1 MNTSIFKRF
10 FNIFKNQKSE
20 TLTKYQLVTERGNS
34 TFIWNGKIYDSDI
47 VRACLAPYV
56 KAIGKLNGKHIFSGQ
71 KDLKV
76 NPEPYVKVLLEN
88 PNPLMSAQKFQE
100 KMAAQLILNGNA
112 FASITR
118 DRNGMPVELFP
129 LPAVGVEADYKNGEL
144 YLKFTLDNGKSYTF
158 NYDDIIHLRINYY
171 DNDIFGNSLMPT
183 LSPLLK
189 INNTIDDGI
198 VKAIKN
204 SSLIRWLLKATSSI
218 RTDDLKKLAKEFSES
233 FLDTTSETGGVAA
246 TDSKVEAQQIDSKDY
261 VPNFEILKSVKDR
274 IYSLFGVSEKIVQGN
289 YTEDEWNSFY
299 ESSIE
304 PIAVDFANEYTRKL
318 FTAKKRSYGNKII
331 FEASNLAC
339 ATISTKLNFL
349 QMVDRGALTPNE
361 WREIFNLAPVEGG
374 DEPIRRLDTRPTTEG
389 GVSSGNT
396 NQRNDNPE

>member
-1 MNTSIFKRF
+1 MNTNIVKRL
-10 FNIFKNQKSE
+10 FKNQKSE
-20 TLTKYQLVTERGNS
+20 TLTKYQLVTERGNG
-34 TFIWNGKIYDSDI
+34 TYIWNGKIYESDI

-56 KAIGKLNGKHIFSGQ
+56 NAIGKLCGKHIFDSQ
-71 KDLKV
+71 KEMKI
-76 NPEPYVKVLLEN
+76 NPEPYIKCLLEY

-158 NYDDIIHLRINYY
+158 NYDDIIHLRMNYY

-396 NQRNDNPE
+396 NQRNNNPE

>member
-1 MNTSIFKRF
+1 MNTNIFKRL
-10 FNIFKNQKSE
+10 FKNQKSE
-20 TLTKYQLVTERGNS
+20 TLTKYQLVTERGNG
-34 TFIWNGKIYDSDI
+34 TYIWNGKIYDSDI

-56 KAIGKLNGKHIFSGQ
+56 KAIGKLNGKHIFDGQ

-76 NPEPYVKVLLEN
+76 NPEPYIKYLLEY

>member
-1 MNTSIFKRF
+1 M
-10 FNIFKNQKSE
+10 
-20 TLTKYQLVTERGNS
+20 
-34 TFIWNGKIYDSDI
+34 
-47 VRACLAPYV
+47 
-56 KAIGKLNGKHIFSGQ
+56 
-71 KDLKV
+71 
-76 NPEPYVKVLLEN
+76 KVLLEN

-118 DRNGMPVELFP
+118 DRNGIPVELFP
-129 LPAVGVEADYKNGEL
+129 LPAIGVEAEYRGSNL
-144 YLKFTLDNGKSYTF
+144 FLKFTLDNGKVYTF
-158 NYDDIIHLRINYY
+158 AYDDVIHLRTNYY

-183 LSPLLK
+183 LAPLLK
-189 INNTIDDGI
+189 ISNTIDDGI
-198 VKAIKN
+198 VKTVK
-204 SSLIRWLLKATSSI
+204 SSNIIRWLLKATGSLHP
-218 RTDDLKKLAKEFSES
+218 DDLQKISENFAKAY
-233 FLDTTSETGGVAA
+233 TSTDSTAGGVAA
-246 TDSKVEAQQIDSKDY
+246 TDPRVEVTQVKNNDY
-261 VPNFEILKSVKDR
+261 IPNFEILKSVKDR

-304 PIAVDFANEYTRKL
+304 PIALDFANEYTRKL
-318 FTAKKRSYGNKII
+318 FSVKKRSYGNKII

-374 DEPIRRLDTRPTTEG
+374 DEPIRRLDTRPANEG
-389 GVSSGNT
+389 GEDYGNS
-396 NQRNDNPE
+396 NQGNNNT

>member
-1 MNTSIFKRF
+1 MNTNIFKRL
-10 FNIFKNQKSE
+10 FKNQKSE
-20 TLTKYQLVTERGNS
+20 TLTKYQLVTERGNGAY
-34 TFIWNGKIYDSDI
+34 IWNGKIYDSDI
-47 VRACLAPYV
+47 VRACLAPYI
-56 KAIGKLNGKHIFSGQ
+56 KAIGKLNGKHIFDGQ

-76 NPEPYVKVLLEN
+76 NPEPYIKYLLEY

-129 LPAVGVEADYKNGEL
+129 LPAVGVEADYRNGEL

-158 NYDDIIHLRINYY
+158 NYDDIIHLRMNYY

-183 LSPLLK
+183 LAPLLK

-204 SSLIRWLLKATSSI
+204 SSVIRWLLKATSSI
-218 RTDDLKKLAKEFSES
+218 RTDDLKKLAKEFSDS
-233 FLDTTSETGGVAA
+233 FLNTSSETGGVAA

-318 FTAKKRSYGNKII
+318 FTPKKRSYGNKII

-374 DEPIRRLDTRPTTEG
+374 DEPIRRLDTRPTSEG
-389 GVSSGNT
+389 GESSNGNS
-396 NQRNDNPE
+396 NQGNDNPE

>member
-1 MNTSIFKRF
+1 MNTNIFKRL
-10 FNIFKNQKSE
+10 FKNQKSE
-20 TLTKYQLVTERGNS
+20 TLTKYQLVTERGNG
-34 TFIWNGKIYDSDI
+34 TFIWNGKIYESDI
-47 VRACLAPYV
+47 VRACLAPYI
-56 KAIGKLNGKHIFSGQ
+56 KAIGKLCGKHIFDSQ
-71 KDLKV
+71 REMKV
-76 NPEPYVKVLLEN
+76 NPEPYIKCLLEY

-129 LPAVGVEADYKNGEL
+129 LPAVGVEADYRNGEL

-158 NYDDIIHLRINYY
+158 NYDDIIHLRMNYY

-183 LSPLLK
+183 LAPLLK

-204 SSLIRWLLKATSSI
+204 SSLIRWLLKSTSSI
-218 RTDDLKKLAKEFSES
+218 RTDDLKKLAKEFSDS
-233 FLDTTSETGGVAA
+233 FLNTSSETGGVAA

-318 FTAKKRSYGNKII
+318 FTPKKRSYGNKII

-339 ATISTKLNFL
+339 ATIGTKLNFL

>member
-1 MNTSIFKRF
+1 MNTNIFKRL
-10 FNIFKNQKSE
+10 FKNQKSE
-20 TLTKYQLVTERGNS
+20 SLTQYQLVTERGNS
-34 TFIWNGKIYDSDI
+34 TYIWNGKIYESDI
-47 VRACLAPYV
+47 VRACLAPYI
-56 KAIGKLNGKHIFSGQ
+56 KAIGKLNGKHIFDGQ
-71 KDLKV
+71 KEMKV
-76 NPEPYVKVLLEN
+76 NPEPYIKCLLEY

-118 DRNGMPVELFP
+118 DRNGIPVELFP
-129 LPAVGVEADYKNGEL
+129 LPAVGVEADYRNGEL

-158 NYDDIIHLRINYY
+158 NYDDIIHLRMNYY

-183 LSPLLK
+183 LAPLLK

-218 RTDDLKKLAKEFSES
+218 RTDDLKKLAKEFSDS
-233 FLDTTSETGGVAA
+233 FLNTSSETGGVAA

>member
-1 MNTSIFKRF
+1 MNTNIFKRL
-10 FNIFKNQKSE
+10 FKNQKSE
-20 TLTKYQLVTERGNS
+20 TLTKYQLVTERGNG
-34 TFIWNGKIYDSDI
+34 TYIWNGKIYESDI

-56 KAIGKLNGKHIFSGQ
+56 NAIGKLCGKHIFDSQ
-71 KDLKV
+71 KEMKI
-76 NPEPYVKVLLEN
+76 NPEPYIKCLLEY

-158 NYDDIIHLRINYY
+158 NYDDIIHLRMNYY

-218 RTDDLKKLAKEFSES
+218 RTDDLKKLAKEFSKS

-396 NQRNDNPE
+396 NQRNNNPE

>member
-1 MNTSIFKRF
+1 MNTNIFKRL
-10 FNIFKNQKSE
+10 FKNQKSE

-34 TFIWNGKIYDSDI
+34 TYIWNGKIYDSDI

-56 KAIGKLNGKHIFSGQ
+56 KAIGKLCGKHIFDSQ
-71 KDLKV
+71 KEMKI
-76 NPEPYVKVLLEN
+76 NPEPYIKCLLEY

-158 NYDDIIHLRINYY
+158 NYDDIIHLRMNYY

-189 INNTIDDGI
+189 INNTIDDSI

-396 NQRNDNPE
+396 NQRNNNPE

>member
-1 MNTSIFKRF
+1 MNTNIFKRL
-10 FNIFKNQKSE
+10 FKNQKSE
-20 TLTKYQLVTERGNS
+20 TLTKYQLVTERGNG
-34 TFIWNGKIYDSDI
+34 TFIWNGKIYESDI

-129 LPAVGVEADYKNGEL
+129 LPAVGVEADYRNGEL

-158 NYDDIIHLRINYY
+158 NYDDIIHLRMNYY

-183 LSPLLK
+183 LAPLLK

-204 SSLIRWLLKATSSI
+204 SSLIRWLLKSTSSI
-218 RTDDLKKLAKEFSES
+218 RTDDLKKLAKEFSDS
-233 FLDTTSETGGVAA
+233 FLNTSSETGGVAA

-289 YTEDEWNSFY
+289 YTEDEWNSFF

-318 FTAKKRSYGNKII
+318 FTPKKRSYGNKII

-339 ATISTKLNFL
+339 ATIGTKLNFL

-361 WREIFNLAPVEGG
+361 WREIFSLAPVEGG

-396 NQRNDNPE
+396 NQRNNNPE

>member
-1 MNTSIFKRF
+1 MINTNIFKRL
-10 FNIFKNQKSE
+10 FKNQKSE
-20 TLTKYQLVTERGNS
+20 TLTKYQLVTERGNG
-34 TFIWNGKIYDSDI
+34 TYIWNGKIYDSDI
-47 VRACLAPYV
+47 VRSCIAPYV
-56 KAIGKLNGKHIFSGQ
+56 KAIGKLVGKHVFDGQ
-71 KDLKV
+71 KELKV
-76 NPEPYVKVLLEN
+76 NPEPYMKVLLEN

-118 DRNGMPVELFP
+118 DRNGIPVELFP
-129 LPAVGVEADYKNGEL
+129 LPAIGVEAEYRGNSL
-144 YLKFTLDNGKSYTF
+144 YLKFTLDNGKIYTF
-158 NYDDIIHLRINYY
+158 NYDDIIHLRTNYY

-183 LSPLLK
+183 LAPLLK
-189 INNTIDDGI
+189 ISNTIDDGI
-198 VKAIKN
+198 VKTVK
-204 SSLIRWLLKATSSI
+204 SSNIIRWLLKATGSLHP
-218 RTDDLKKLAKEFSES
+218 DDLQKISENFAKAY
-233 FLDTTSETGGVAA
+233 TSTDSTTGGVAA
-246 TDSKVEAQQIDSKDY
+246 TDPRVEVTQVKNNDY
-261 VPNFEILKSVKDR
+261 IPNFEILKSVEDR

-304 PIAVDFANEYTRKL
+304 PIALDFANEYTRKL
-318 FTAKKRSYGNKII
+318 FSVKKRSYGNKII

-374 DEPIRRLDTRPTTEG
+374 DEPIRRLDTRPANEG
-389 GVSSGNT
+389 GEDYGNS
-396 NQRNDNPE
+396 NQGNNNT

>member
-1 MNTSIFKRF
+1 MRNTNIFKRL
-10 FNIFKNQKSE
+10 FKNQKSE
-20 TLTKYQLVTERGNS
+20 TLAKYQLVTERGNG
-34 TFIWNGKIYDSDI
+34 TFIWNGKIYESDI

-76 NPEPYVKVLLEN
+76 NPEPYIKILLEN

-112 FASITR
+112 FANITR
-118 DRNGMPVELFP
+118 DNNGMPVELFP
-129 LPAVGVEADYKNGEL
+129 LPAVGVEADYKNSEL
-144 YLKFTLDNGKSYTF
+144 FLKFTLDNGKTYAF
-158 NYDDIIHLRINYY
+158 PYDDIIHLRMNYY

-183 LSPLLK
+183 LAPLLK

-204 SSLIRWLLKATSSI
+204 SNLIRWLLKVTGSI
-218 RTDDLKKLAKEFSES
+218 REDDLKRTAKDFSEA
-233 FLDTTSETGGVAA
+233 FLSSSSETGGVAA
-246 TDSKVEAQQIDSKDY
+246 IDPRVDAQQVKSNDY
-261 VPNFEILKSVKDR
+261 IPNFEILKFVKDR

-304 PIAVDFANEYTRKL
+304 PIAIDFANEFTRKL

-361 WREIFNLAPVEGG
+361 WRKIFNLAPVEGG
-374 DEPIRRLDTRPTTEG
+374 DEPIRRLDTRPTSEG
-389 GVSSGNT
+389 GESSNGNS
-396 NQRNDNPE
+396 NQGNNYPE

>member
-1 MNTSIFKRF
+1 MINTNIFKRL
-10 FNIFKNQKSE
+10 FKNQKSE
-20 TLTKYQLVTERGNS
+20 TLAKYQLVTEKGNGAY
-34 TFIWNGKIYDSDI
+34 IWNGKIYDSDI
-47 VRACLAPYV
+47 VRSCIAPYV
-56 KAIGKLNGKHIFSGQ
+56 KAIGKLVGKHVFDGQ
-71 KDLKV
+71 KELKV
-76 NPEPYVKVLLEN
+76 NPEPYMKVLLEN

-118 DRNGMPVELFP
+118 DRNGIPVELFP
-129 LPAVGVEADYKNGEL
+129 LPAIGVEAEYRGSSL
-144 YLKFTLDNGKSYTF
+144 FLKFTLDNGKAYTF
-158 NYDDIIHLRINYY
+158 GYDDVIHLRTNYY

-183 LSPLLK
+183 LAPLLK

-198 VKAIKN
+198 VKAVKN
-204 SSLIRWLLKATSSI
+204 SNLIRWLLKVTGSI
-218 RTDDLKKLAKEFSES
+218 RGDDLQRTAKDFSDA
-233 FLDTTSETGGVAA
+233 FLSSSSNTGGVAA
-246 TDSKVEAQQIDSKDY
+246 IDPRIDAQQVNSKDY
-261 VPNFEILKSVKDR
+261 VPNFEILQSVKDR

-304 PIAVDFANEYTRKL
+304 PIALDFANEYTRKL
-318 FTAKKRSYGNKII
+318 FSIKKRSYGNKII

-374 DEPIRRLDTRPTTEG
+374 DEPIRRLDTRPTNEG
-389 GVSSGNT
+389 GEDYGNS
-396 NQRNDNPE
+396 NQGNNNT

>member
-1 MNTSIFKRF
+1 MNTSIFKRL
-10 FNIFKNQKSE
+10 FKNQKSE
-20 TLTKYQLVTERGNS
+20 TLTKYQLVTERGNG
-34 TFIWNGKIYDSDI
+34 TYIWNGKIYESDI

-56 KAIGKLNGKHIFSGQ
+56 NAIGKLCGKHIFDSQ
-71 KDLKV
+71 KEMKI
-76 NPEPYVKVLLEN
+76 NPEPYIKCLLEY

-158 NYDDIIHLRINYY
+158 NYDDIIHLRMNYY

-218 RTDDLKKLAKEFSES
+218 RTDDLKKLAKEFSKS

-396 NQRNDNPE
+396 NQRNNNPE

>member
-1 MNTSIFKRF
+1 MNTSIFKRL
-10 FNIFKNQKSE
+10 FKNQKSE
-20 TLTKYQLVTERGNS
+20 TLTKYQLVTERGNG
-34 TFIWNGKIYDSDI
+34 TFIWNGKIYESDI
-47 VRACLAPYV
+47 VRACLAPYI
-56 KAIGKLNGKHIFSGQ
+56 KAIGKLNGKHIFDGQ

-76 NPEPYVKVLLEN
+76 NPEPYIKYLLEY

-374 DEPIRRLDTRPTTEG
+374 DEPIRRLDTRPTSEG
-389 GVSSGNT
+389 GESSNGNS
-396 NQRNDNPE
+396 NQGNDNPE

>member
-1 MNTSIFKRF
+1 MNTNIFKRL
-10 FNIFKNQKSE
+10 FKNQKSE
-20 TLTKYQLVTERGNS
+20 TLTKYQLVTERGNG
-34 TFIWNGKIYDSDI
+34 TFIWNGKIYESDI
-47 VRACLAPYV
+47 VRACLAPYI
-56 KAIGKLNGKHIFSGQ
+56 KAIGKLCGKHIFDSQ
-71 KDLKV
+71 REMKV
-76 NPEPYVKVLLEN
+76 NPEPYIKCLLEY

-129 LPAVGVEADYKNGEL
+129 LPAVGVEADYRNGEL

>member
-1 MNTSIFKRF
+1 MNTNIFKRL
-10 FNIFKNQKSE
+10 FKNQKSE
-20 TLTKYQLVTERGNS
+20 TLTKYQLVTERGNG
-34 TFIWNGKIYDSDI
+34 TYIWNGKIYDSDI

-56 KAIGKLNGKHIFSGQ
+56 KAIGKLNGKHIFDGQ

-76 NPEPYVKVLLEN
+76 NPEPYIKYLLEY

-396 NQRNDNPE
+396 NQRDDNPE

>member
-1 MNTSIFKRF
+1 MINTNIFKRL
-10 FNIFKNQKSE
+10 FKNQKSE
-20 TLTKYQLVTERGNS
+20 TLTKYQLVTERGNG
-34 TFIWNGKIYDSDI
+34 TYIWNGKIYDSDI

-56 KAIGKLNGKHIFSGQ
+56 KSIGKLVGRHIFGGQ
-71 KDLKV
+71 KELRV
-76 NPEPYVKVLLEN
+76 NPEPYMKVLLEN

-118 DRNGMPVELFP
+118 DRNGIPVELFP
-129 LPAVGVEADYKNGEL
+129 LPAIGVEAEYRGNSL
-144 YLKFTLDNGKSYTF
+144 YLKFTLDNGKIYTF
-158 NYDDIIHLRINYY
+158 NYDDIIHLRTNYY

-183 LSPLLK
+183 LAPLLK
-189 INNTIDDGI
+189 ISTTIDDGI
-198 VKAIKN
+198 VKTVKN
-204 SSLIRWLLKATSSI
+204 SNVIRWLLKATGAL
-218 RTDDLKKLAKEFSES
+218 REDDLRKISENFAKAYTSAES
-233 FLDTTSETGGVAA
+233 TTGGVAA
-246 TDSKVEAQQIDSKDY
+246 TDPRVEVTQVKSNDY
-261 VPNFEILKSVKDR
+261 IPNFEILESVKSR
-274 IYSLFGVSEKIVQGN
+274 IYSVFGVSEKIVQGN

-304 PIAVDFANEYTRKL
+304 PIALDFANEYTRKL
-318 FTAKKRSYGNKII
+318 FSVKKRSYGNKII

-374 DEPIRRLDTRPTTEG
+374 DEPIRRLDTRPANEG
-389 GVSSGNT
+389 GEDYGNS
-396 NQRNDNPE
+396 NQGNNNS